1 MERHAAELFR
11 DALALPV
18 EARAELVDSLI
29 ESLDQSAEEGAEE
42 AWTRE
47 IEHRL
52 QQIDAGAVELL
63 PWTVARERLRK
74 RLDG

>member
-1 MERHAAELFR
+1 
-11 DALALPV
+11 
-18 EARAELVDSLI
+18 LVDSLI

-42 AWTRE
+42 AWKRE

-52 QQIDAGAVELL
+52 EQIEAGAVELL
-63 PWTVARERLRK
+63 PWAGARERLRK